1 MASPSTV
8 ITLGMGSFG
17 GASLLLTL
25 GYGIGSV
32 ATLVYG
38 PISVQSATLYL
49 PGSQQADVAT
59 FGAAESGVYVP
70 GAG

>member
-32 ATLVYG
+32 ADCTDIG
-38 PISVQSATLYL
+38 P
-49 PGSQQADVAT
+49 
-59 FGAAESGVYVP
+59 
-70 GAG
+70 